1 MANGENL
8 RPLQSRSE
16 EERKAIASAGGRASC
31 EAKRRRKLLR
41 ETMEAILSMPEKND
55 KYISMMRARG
65 IKKTDI
71 TQQAVIVMSQIEK
84 AKKGDTKAATFI
96 RDTVGEKPT
105 ERHEVTGADGTP
117 FVSRQLTQSEARE
130 FLRKLDEEL

>member
-16 EERKAIASAGGRASC
+16 EERRAIASAGGRACC
-31 EAKRRRKLLR
+31 EAKRRRKLMR

-105 ERHEVTGADGTP
+105 ERHEVTGAAGTP